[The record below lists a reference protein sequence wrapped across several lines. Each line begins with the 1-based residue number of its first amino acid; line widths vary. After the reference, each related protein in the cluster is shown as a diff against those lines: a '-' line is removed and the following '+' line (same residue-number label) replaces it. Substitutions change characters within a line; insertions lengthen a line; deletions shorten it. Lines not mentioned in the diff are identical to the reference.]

1 MTQNPARTKGEKWLL
16 LAIAIGTFQLAGLV
30 GYGISILVSASLSGT
45 SGTSGSEVSPT
56 FLAII
61 YFSFGILVALVLR
74 GLIRRNG
81 SARTPF
87 LLIQGFSLVVAE
99 ALISGSESFEVVL
112 GWFLVAIGLI
122 GAYAIMTSAVSS
134 ELNIQR

>member
-1 MTQNPARTKGEKWLL
+1 MTHNPARTKGEKWLL

-30 GYGISILVSASLSGT
+30 GYGISILISASLSGT
-45 SGTSGSEVSPT
+45 SGTTGSEVSPT

>member
-1 MTQNPARTKGEKWLL
+1 MTQKPVRTKGEKWLL
-16 LAIAIGTFQLAGLV
+16 LAIAIGTFQLAGLA
-30 GYGISILVSASLSGT
+30 GYGISILVSANISGT
-45 SGTSGSEVSPT
+45 SGATGSEVSPT

-61 YFSFGILVALVLR
+61 YFSFAVLVGLVLR
-74 GLIRRNG
+74 GLSRRNG

-99 ALISGSESFEVVL
+99 ALISGSESFEVFL
-112 GWFLVAIGLI
+112 GWFLVAIGLL
-122 GAYAIMTSAVSS
+122 GAYAIMTSAVST

>member
-1 MTQNPARTKGEKWLL
+1 MTQKPARSKGEKLLL

-30 GYGISILVSASLSGT
+30 GYGISILVAARISGT

-56 FLAII
+56 FLSII
-61 YFSFGILVALVLR
+61 YFSFAVLVALVLR
-74 GLIRRNG
+74 GLSRRNG

-99 ALISGSESFEVVL
+99 ALISGSESFEVAL
-112 GWFLVAIGLI
+112 GWFLVAIGLL
-122 GAYAIMTSAVSS
+122 GAYAIMTSAVST